1 MVKYLIKHYYFCRSI
16 PNKLLCYSRS
26 SPLIHTSFQSDS
38 PSFGSDTNILSPVIE
53 QLIFSYSS
61 STQNRSLQ
69 NRLSVLKITAIS
81 TQSSIFRRLQS
92 FVQSETHEVMLVVIN
107 MQYSTVEIVN
117 HLRIMIEETETQF
130 RSSKELNKL
139 FVVLLHFPPEM
150 FFNHCYPSL
159 FLTGWDHYYLD
170 TIAPPEEKGVI
181 DVCQWFSHCC
191 GAVNCKNPAEFLDEP
206 LREIMEE
213 AIPALAAQFSMADIV
228 PSDQVVVENKVDMLK
243 RIFVEGG
250 IGKIVR
256 ERFIS
261 YWLTSVITEVS
272 EQAANYPHMY
282 ESTLS
287 ITDAIL
293 TIVKSSFYDFL
304 FYVLSILKKEYALEP
319 LSQCQQDQEN
329 QEIIQLSFDLFR
341 SYPLPKTLSHLK
353 AASMSE
359 IRMVHIE
366 DSNQTQTS
374 ND

>member
-1 MVKYLIKHYYFCRSI
+1 M
-16 PNKLLCYSRS
+16 LCYSRS

-38 PSFGSDTNILSPVIE
+38 PSFGSDANILSPVIE
-53 QLIFSYSS
+53 QLVFSYSS
-61 STQNRSLQ
+61 STQKRSLNQ

-92 FVQSETHEVMLVVIN
+92 YLQSETHEVMLIVIN

-117 HLRIMIEETETQF
+117 HLRIMIEEAETQF
-130 RSSKELNKL
+130 RSSKESNKL

-272 EQAANYPHMY
+272 EQAA
-282 ESTLS
+282 L
-287 ITDAIL
+287 L
-293 TIVKSSFYDFL
+293 
-304 FYVLSILKKEYALEP
+304 LEIKC
-319 LSQCQQDQEN
+319 LRHCQMKEN
-329 QEIIQLSFDLFR
+329 QTEKKCVSEETTDYSTATYLELICKKIVMLYQVFDH
-341 SYPLPKTLSHLK
+341 TLIWVIPYHFNKLLADTFQK
-353 AASMSE
+353 SMKLGTH
-359 IRMVHIE
+359 MLNV
-366 DSNQTQTS
+366 
-374 ND
+374 